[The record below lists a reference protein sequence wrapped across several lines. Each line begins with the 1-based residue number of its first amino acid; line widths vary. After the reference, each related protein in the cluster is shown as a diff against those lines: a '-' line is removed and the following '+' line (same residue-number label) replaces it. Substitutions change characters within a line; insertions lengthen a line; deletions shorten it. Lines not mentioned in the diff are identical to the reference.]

1 MSDLIA
7 VSFAN
12 SADAFAFR
20 SELVQSQREY
30 LISLDDAVVVTR
42 DDGKVKL
49 HQAVNMTAMGAV
61 SGAFWG
67 SLIGLLFLN
76 PLLGAAVGAGSGA
89 LGGVLTDVGID
100 DSTMKE
106 FGETLPEGGA
116 AVFILVRKASVDKL
130 LVRLEGFRGKG
141 KVVRSSLS
149 EEQDKRIRA
158 LLENDGTAPA
168 PAADDHIIPP
178 PPPPSA

>member
-130 LVRLEGFRGKG
+130 LARLESFRGKG

-158 LLENDGTAPA
+158 LLENDGSAPE
-168 PAADDHIIPP
+168 PAADDQIPP